1 MVKMEE
7 RTELLAQIVKCFE
20 DFLEERGIEVPTSQE
35 EKRREDPDWE
45 HNDAVIYGLD
55 FGEVMESVAD
65 VLVSW
70 KLLEVEK

>member
-1 MVKMEE
+1 MVRTEE
-7 RTELLAQIVKCFE
+7 RVELLSQIVECFE

-45 HNDAVIYGLD
+45 ENDAVIYGMD
-55 FGEVMESVAD
+55 FGELMESVAD

-70 KLLEVEK
+70 KLLEVER